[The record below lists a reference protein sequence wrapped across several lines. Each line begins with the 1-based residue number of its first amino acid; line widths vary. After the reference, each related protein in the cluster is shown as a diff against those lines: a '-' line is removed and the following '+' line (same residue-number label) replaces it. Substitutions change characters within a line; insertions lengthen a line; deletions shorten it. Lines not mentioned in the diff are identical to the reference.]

1 MKRKKKKTKKE
12 KGRVEESDKSK
23 LRTVKEEPADKMECS
38 VESSDLIQHS
48 QSSTTNNF
56 YISSSSQQQMSSLGH
71 STLTSQPPTTSQVGS
86 KITLESLSKQRPSNL
101 SIDPYGEIMEEST
114 LDNTDV
120 QSLLKELMCTTV
132 SNPITP
138 LPTPKKHAPFT
149 FPCPQQTTS
158 HLTSLAQLKM
168 ETIAEAP
175 PTGPAKQ
182 LEDSDSDSSG
192 SSSES
197 SSDSSD
203 GEDDN
208 EEGQEGGLL
217 GSSMS
222 LEEREDNITPGWE
235 KVLPSIGG
243 SITPLKTPPPI
254 TPQMLSLMNLPS
266 TVISPLA
273 PDTPVQKPNFSLPL
287 SVSSASRGNSV
298 SSFESLGGF
307 VLAPN
312 MQPQTVTG
320 TVSSFGSLSGSHP
333 IYSQAPLMATQA
345 EVSGGVP
352 LSVPTAISQD
362 AAAQDAEMS
371 SSSDESGSES
381 DDEQSDSDEQSSAE
395 EEEDK
400 KALLKIP
407 LKKDT
412 AKLSTGSS
420 VSSAPFFSG
429 DDRFFFQGGN
439 SGGFFGDDLI
449 SGLQGGAEEEAG
461 NVPRDLGSEGH
472 WLGQLQTLQPAR
484 EEKNSAFTAYTELD
498 KDGDNTLESQQVA
511 TMPPQQE
518 QPTTFPLVP
527 TNSENL
533 SGTLIPP
540 VSSIDTPHETPA
552 LLTSLGPSSRP
563 LSHQHSLDDSGRP
576 GRKRKLERQSSLAD
590 NPTLRLQSL
599 AQKTPRISSK
609 RRRDSSLSS
618 FSVSSVS
625 SSDSS
630 ESSDEQSETEQPQP
644 LASHSV
650 LNPARSFPSS
660 STSSSSVPRQ
670 PPQDMV
676 IQKALLVRNRSTSQL
691 EAGELEDEEV
701 EEEGEIV
708 AEVKSLWVKIPLE
721 KVDFQREQKPKAKVE
736 PYNVTAPSKPPRRR
750 STIDSSIHENMPR
763 LPGHHGDHDAHNMYS
778 RPRERGDDHHG
789 QYSRGDFHRDDRSRA
804 HRGSPWD
811 RESWRHGARVVRSR
825 DRDRDHHRPRD
836 WDDVYDESRP
846 RSRNHPSNRNMSAE
860 DCLREARK
868 RKHDADK
875 TRSPASEKAKAY
887 LESVVYFMKHGDA
900 IEREAQSWDGT
911 QTKNPFRLYMDTI
924 ALVKYSQSLANDSKQ
939 IVALCLRCMSV
950 LYWKLFLLKQT
961 AARNIQKD
969 LQDFFL
975 PSKGAQKSPYFSS
988 LSPIPSPASVGS
1000 TTSTGSGGGGAS
1012 SLGSSQD
1019 PSPSSV
1025 VNVPKLI
1032 FNKAADHLTIT
1043 SYLHQSMELWQQS
1056 TLIVEQYRDFFSNLD
1071 RRSGR
1076 ITQFSPISVVA
1087 DWLETGTR
1095 LIRYRS

>member
-1 MKRKKKKTKKE
+1 M
-12 KGRVEESDKSK
+12 
-23 LRTVKEEPADKMECS
+23 
-38 VESSDLIQHS
+38 
-48 QSSTTNNF
+48 
-56 YISSSSQQQMSSLGH
+56 
-71 STLTSQPPTTSQVGS
+71 
-86 KITLESLSKQRPSNL
+86 
-101 SIDPYGEIMEEST
+101 
-114 LDNTDV
+114 
-120 QSLLKELMCTTV
+120 
-132 SNPITP
+132 
-138 LPTPKKHAPFT
+138 
-149 FPCPQQTTS
+149 
-158 HLTSLAQLKM
+158 HL
-168 ETIAEAP
+168 
-175 PTGPAKQ
+175 
-182 LEDSDSDSSG
+182 
-192 SSSES
+192 
-197 SSDSSD
+197 
-203 GEDDN
+203 
-208 EEGQEGGLL
+208 
-217 GSSMS
+217 S
-222 LEEREDNITPGWE
+222 LEGLIVSLYTISPPQ
-235 KVLPSIGG
+235 VLPSIGG

-721 KVDFQREQKPKAKVE
+721 KVDFQREQKPKVHILQSARV
-736 PYNVTAPSKPPRRR
+736 YTFIYMYVCVSGCGLLSLPPVSCLCRRR
-750 STIDSSIHENMPR
+750 WNHTMSQ
-763 LPGHHGDHDAHNMYS
+763 LPANLHVEGVPLTLLS
-778 RPRERGDDHHG
+778 
-789 QYSRGDFHRDDRSRA
+789 
-804 HRGSPWD
+804 
-811 RESWRHGARVVRSR
+811 
-825 DRDRDHHRPRD
+825 
-836 WDDVYDESRP
+836 
-846 RSRNHPSNRNMSAE
+846 
-860 DCLREARK
+860 
-868 RKHDADK
+868 
-875 TRSPASEKAKAY
+875 TRSLS
-887 LESVVYFMKHGDA
+887 LSL
-900 IEREAQSWDGT
+900 
-911 QTKNPFRLYMDTI
+911 PFSL
-924 ALVKYSQSLANDSKQ
+924 SLA
-939 IVALCLRCMSV
+939 
-950 LYWKLFLLKQT
+950 LLPPS
-961 AARNIQKD
+961 
-969 LQDFFL
+969 L
-975 PSKGAQKSPYFSS
+975 PLPPS
-988 LSPIPSPASVGS
+988 LSPSLPLPLSLPPSLPPLPLSLPPSLLPSPL
-1000 TTSTGSGGGGAS
+1000 
-1012 SLGSSQD
+1012 SLPLSPFPPPLPF
-1019 PSPSSV
+1019 PSPSLSV
-1025 VNVPKLI
+1025 CNSLLNLYPSEYAQTPWSPWRPRCSQHV
-1032 FNKAADHLTIT
+1032 
-1043 SYLHQSMELWQQS
+1043 QQ
-1056 TLIVEQYRDFFSNLD
+1056 TKRE
-1071 RRSGR
+1071 RR
-1076 ITQFSPISVVA
+1076 
-1087 DWLETGTR
+1087 
-1095 LIRYRS
+1095 